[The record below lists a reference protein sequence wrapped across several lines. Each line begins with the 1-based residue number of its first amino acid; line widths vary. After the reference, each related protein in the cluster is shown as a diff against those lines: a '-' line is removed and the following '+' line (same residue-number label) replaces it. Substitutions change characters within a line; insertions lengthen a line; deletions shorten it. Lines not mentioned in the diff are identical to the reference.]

1 MPQATQTA
9 TKPKATKKRRA
20 APKPQPSDIQNI
32 PHALL
37 KPSKLNPRK
46 TFDEAKAAELAESIK
61 AQGVLQNLVARK
73 KGKHYEIA
81 AGERRWRAV
90 ADLIKAGELDKDYAL
105 PVRVQELSDLE
116 LVELATTENAARDDM
131 HPLDEA
137 NAFSKMLELGSDPES
152 IALKMGMAERTVKQ
166 RIALASLC
174 DEAQDALRAG
184 ELTLALA
191 QALTSVK
198 VETQQHI
205 VGEVKQGYHWSPR
218 TVASFVAEQSMSVKM
233 AIFPTER
240 YSGEI
245 SQNLFTDDFEPCFLD
260 TEQAKRLQLE
270 AMFEKAD
277 EYRKTHSWVEATTV
291 SELDQN
297 AYFSKGKGESG
308 VLLVFDEASGE
319 VKIYE
324 EAYRADEPKEESSDS
339 VTERGKSAAGSGA
352 DTKAEAKPKLPK
364 ASYTKKLLT
373 EARVKK
379 TQALQNELVGQFRTC
394 LILNIMGLLGVR
406 EVLIKTGR
414 PSSDHSKAK
423 SERAREVFA
432 QHEPGLKAASDWTH
446 LEDRSTYPLKA
457 DYGTD
462 PGEVYRYL
470 KEQTDEA
477 LQELLSA
484 LTAVRVGSWVGYDV
498 DLGED
503 TLSLALSED
512 LTIDMHRHFTLD
524 KDHLKL
530 YRKAQLAEIARSL
543 GTTYS
548 VDGFKVDALINY
560 IDEKPGAKDYLP
572 PVMSFFPEGTK
583 PPAPTLAETLAKPEL
598 AKAA

>member
-1 MPQATQTA
+1 MPQAAQTA
-9 TKPKATKKRRA
+9 TKPKATKKRRS
-20 APKPQPSDIQNI
+20 APKVQPSDIQNI
-32 PHALL
+32 PHVLL

-90 ADLIKAGELDKDYAL
+90 DDLIKKGQLPNDYAL

-174 DEAQDALRAG
+174 DEAQDALKTG

-191 QALTSVK
+191 HALTSVSE
-198 VETQQHI
+198 ETQQY
-205 VGEVKQGYHWSPR
+205 VVSQAKQGYHWSAR
-218 TVASFVAEQSMSVKM
+218 DVADFVSDQSMSVRM

-270 AMFEKAD
+270 AMHEKAD
-277 EYRKTHSWVEATTV
+277 EYRKTHAWVDAV
-291 SELDQN
+291 PSSELDHSG
-297 AYFSKGKGESG
+297 YFSAGEGDSG
-308 VLLVFDEASGE
+308 VLLIFDEASGE

-324 EAYRADEPKEESSDS
+324 EAYRANEPEAEASETPTKKRDD
-339 VTERGKSAAGSGA
+339 GAANSA
-352 DTKAEAKPKLPK
+352 DIEAEAKPKLPK
-364 ASYTKKLLT
+364 TSYTKKLLT
-373 EARVKK
+373 EARVQK
-379 TQALQNELVGQFRTC
+379 THALQNELVGQFRTC

-406 EVLIKTGR
+406 EILIGAER
-414 PSSDHSKAK
+414 PSSDHSKVE
-423 SERAREVFA
+423 SERARDVFA
-432 QHEPGLKAASDWTH
+432 QHESALKATSKYARLGDS
-446 LEDRSTYPLKA
+446 STYPLCI

-462 PGEVYRYL
+462 PGEVYSYL
-470 KEQTDEA
+470 KAQTDEA
-477 LQELLSA
+477 LQDLLSA
-484 LTAVRVGSWVGYDV
+484 LTAVRIGSWVGHNV
-498 DLGED
+498 DLGDEP
-503 TLSLALSED
+503 LALALAED
-512 LTIDMHRHFTLD
+512 LAVDMHRYVTLD

-530 YRKAQLAEIARSL
+530 YRKAQLAEIAREL

-548 VDGFKVDALINY
+548 VDGFKVSALINY

-572 PVMSFFPEGTK
+572 PVMSFFPKGEA
-583 PPAPTLAETLAKPEL
+583 PPTPTLAETLTQEL
-598 AKAA
+598 ANAA